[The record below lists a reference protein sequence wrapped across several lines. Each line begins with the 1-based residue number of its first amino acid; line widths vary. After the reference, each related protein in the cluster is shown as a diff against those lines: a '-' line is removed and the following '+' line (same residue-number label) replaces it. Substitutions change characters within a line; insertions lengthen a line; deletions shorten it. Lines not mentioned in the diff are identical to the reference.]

1 MNEPVVLP
9 TAELETPVERA
20 QRRAAALAASVTDV
34 LRTLADM
41 YRDEDWRHLT
51 DSCGN
56 PYTGF
61 TAFLQDHLGGSSSN
75 ARRYQQGITGLI
87 LPLQQLTT
95 PETLIPITSADIA
108 RLGQSGAQAVIEEAP
123 EALDGLDAPIDQ
135 TQALRGLIDRIAQ
148 RKLSSSSAPSPRPE
162 PAAGSLVPSAIPA
175 ALGAGSVDE
184 PSQRADADRSAWHD
198 AAPRDELPS
207 PVAPPWADV
216 VSEGSAPAQESPGL
230 NEVIAEILRC
240 DPVASAQT
248 ATPADRAT
256 LASAAIAA
264 AHKLSRYGQ
273 LLQSLTTSGGGQAPS
288 PVMSDS

>member
-1 MNEPVVLP
+1 MNEPAFRP
-9 TAELETPVERA
+9 AADLETPVERA

-34 LRTLADM
+34 LRTLADI

-51 DSCGN
+51 DSQGN

-87 LPLQQLTT
+87 LPLQQLTAAD
-95 PETLIPITSADIA
+95 TLIPITSADIA
-108 RLGQSGAQAVIEEAP
+108 RLGQAGAQAVIDEAP
-123 EALDGLDAPIDQ
+123 EALDGLDEPAAQ

-148 RKLSSSSAPSPRPE
+148 RKVASPPSPRPE
-162 PAAGSLVPSAIPA
+162 PAPGSLVPSSIPA
-175 ALGAGSVDE
+175 HAIGAGSVGE
-184 PSQRADADRSAWHD
+184 PSQPASGDRSVGLSS
-198 AAPRDELPS
+198 APRDELPP
-207 PVAPPWADV
+207 PVGLPR
-216 VSEGSAPAQESPGL
+216 SEAVNDASVASQESPGL

-240 DPVASAQT
+240 DPVTSAQT

-273 LLQSLTTSGGGQAPS
+273 LLQSLTTSAEGQAPS
-288 PVMSDS
+288 PAVRSS

>member
-1 MNEPVVLP
+1 MNEPAFRP
-9 TAELETPVERA
+9 AADLETPVERA
-20 QRRAAALAASVTDV
+20 HRRAAALAASVTDV

-51 DSCGN
+51 DSHGN

-87 LPLQQLTT
+87 LPLQQLTA
-95 PETLIPITSADIA
+95 PDTLIPITSADIA
-108 RLGQSGAQAVIEEAP
+108 RLGQAGAQAVIDEAP
-123 EALDGLDAPIDQ
+123 DALDGLDEPADQ

-148 RKLSSSSAPSPRPE
+148 RKAPSPPSARPE
-162 PAAGSLVPSAIPA
+162 PAAGSLVPSSILATAIG
-175 ALGAGSVDE
+175 ALSVGE
-184 PSQRADADRSAWHD
+184 PSQLASEDHSAGLSS
-198 AAPRDELPS
+198 APRDEL
-207 PVAPPWADV
+207 APTVGLPRSDAVNDA
-216 VSEGSAPAQESPGL
+216 SAAPQESPGL

-240 DPVASAQT
+240 DPVTSAQT

-273 LLQSLTTSGGGQAPS
+273 LLQSLTASDGGPAPS
-288 PVMSDS
+288 PAVGSL

>member
-1 MNEPVVLP
+1 MNEPVVLAA
-9 TAELETPVERA
+9 AELETPVERA

-51 DSCGN
+51 DSRGN

-108 RLGQSGAQAVIEEAP
+108 RLGQPGAQAVIEEAP
-123 EALDGLDAPIDQ
+123 EVLDGLDEPTDQ

-148 RKLSSSSAPSPRPE
+148 RKLSSGPRPE

-175 ALGAGSVDE
+175 AIGAGSVGE
-184 PSQRADADRSAWHD
+184 PSQRADADHSTWHD
-198 AAPRDELPS
+198 AAPSDELPS

-273 LLQSLTTSGGGQAPS
+273 LLQSLTPSGGGQAPS
-288 PVMSDS
+288 PVMGDS